1 MSQLNALR
9 ALGLAGAAIA
19 LGLAS
24 AGTAHASR
32 AALAGSE
39 GCGRPGYSYAGYESA
54 TTGHGIAATLSALWV
69 PTVRNGHAAA
79 WVGVGGAGAD
89 AWIQVGLVSFP
100 EGGIRLYVEI
110 TQPGSGTRYREVVP
124 DVRPG
129 TRHRLA
135 VLELAGRPNWWRALV
150 DRRPA
155 SSPVYLGPSGGRWH
169 PIATAESWDGGTP
182 TCNRFEYRFESVAV
196 ARANGG
202 AWRPFVRG
210 FRLEDPGY
218 RVLPLGSGTS
228 FLARAAGATE

>member
-1 MSQLNALR
+1 MSQHNILLAFSVAAAAL
-9 ALGLAGAAIA
+9 AVSLAC
-19 LGLAS
+19 
-24 AGTAHASR
+24 AGSAHASR
-32 AALAGSE
+32 APLAGSE

-54 TTGHGIAATLSALWV
+54 TTGHGIAATLSALSV
-69 PTVRNGHAAA
+69 PTVRKGHAAA

-89 AWIQVGLVSFP
+89 AWIQVGLVSVP
-100 EGGIRLYVEI
+100 EGGIRLYVEV
-110 TQPGSGTRYREVVP
+110 TQPGSGTRYREVAP

-150 DRRPA
+150 DGRPA
-155 SSPVYLGPSGGRWH
+155 SSPVYLAPSGGRWH

-182 TCNRFEYRFESVAV
+182 TCNLFEYRFESVAV
-196 ARANGG
+196 SRANGG

-210 FRLEDPGY
+210 LRFEDRGY